1 MKRLALLCLITYFA
15 TRRATAQSTGIQQ
28 GMIIKS
34 GTSIRLGSMM
44 ILNKRTLNSIRS
56 STIGVFNI
64 SAQVGDTLEFKS
76 ENYQMTN
83 FIVSDFMDKIIFM
96 EPVIQ
101 LDEVVIKENSIKSD
115 IIEAQ
120 RGYREKS
127 VFYTGTPHYYYLF
140 LKPMTFIYENFKS
153 EVKNARKFN
162 KYAKMELTSYQ
173 IAERFNDILIK
184 KTIPIK
190 NAELEDFKS
199 KYTPTLSQLNIWS
212 DYDLINYIISSY
224 GDFTKKR

>member
-1 MKRLALLCLITYFA
+1 
-15 TRRATAQSTGIQQ
+15 
-28 GMIIKS
+28 
-34 GTSIRLGSMM
+34 MM
-44 ILNKRTLNSIRS
+44 VLNKRTLNSIRS

-83 FIVSDFMDKIIFM
+83 FIVSDFMDKIVFM

-120 RGYREKS
+120 RGYCEKS